1 MVLILFH
8 IFLDKLRTVMEISSG
23 PSESNC
29 EMVMKTI
36 RTTLFRCLTCRKAFK
51 SEEGVKKHL
60 EKLHAISDLPESH
73 YEAFVGVKRV
83 NVPKEPAKEKEIADP
98 SIDST
103 SIAGISFKCSMCDN
117 VYHTFEG
124 VKGHLISFHDVTSPV
139 SSDLIKY
146 IFSSSSKKSI
156 KTSTKHSIRFV
167 TPTLENKLASKL
179 KNDKVPLTEKQDD
192 VKKKQGV
199 KRKIQEGSSNSS
211 KKPKIDFCRSLTNMF
226 NSGNIKARS
235 LDLSSNDKKKKES
248 DIPHLNG
255 TQELGYQSQLCF
267 SESIREPDKSQGEK
281 YYFKKTQPQ
290 NTPRTTNN
298 TESQNTIAQSHISL
312 SSLQT
317 KQSHSK
323 QKVRRM
329 KILCDDSECRLKGL
343 CSKADCGVCRFCQN
357 RKLK

>member
-1 MVLILFH
+1 
-8 IFLDKLRTVMEISSG
+8 MEISSG

-73 YEAFVGVKRV
+73 YEAFVGVKRL

-98 SIDST
+98 SVDST
-103 SIAGISFKCSMCDN
+103 YIAGISFKCSMCDN

-139 SSDLIKY
+139 GSDLIKY
-146 IFSSSSKKSI
+146 IFSSSSKNSI
-156 KTSTKHSIRFV
+156 KTSKKPSTRFV
-167 TPTLENKLASKL
+167 TPTLENKLTSKI
-179 KNDKVPLTEKQDD
+179 KNDKVEQSCTPPLTEKQDD
-192 VKKKQGV
+192 VKKEQGV
-199 KRKIQEGSSNSS
+199 KRKIQEGSSNGS
-211 KKPKIDFCRSLTNMF
+211 KKPKIDFCKSLNNVF
-226 NSGNIKARS
+226 NSGNIKVRS
-235 LDLSSNDKKKKES
+235 LDMWSNDKKKKES
-248 DIPHLNG
+248 EIPHLNG

-267 SESIREPDKSQGEK
+267 SQSIREPDKSRGEK
-281 YYFKKTQPQ
+281 YYGKKTQPQ
-290 NTPRTTNN
+290 ITPRTTNN

-312 SSLQT
+312 SSLHT

-323 QKVRRM
+323 QKVQR
-329 KILCDDSECRLKGL
+329 KKKLCDDSECRLKGP